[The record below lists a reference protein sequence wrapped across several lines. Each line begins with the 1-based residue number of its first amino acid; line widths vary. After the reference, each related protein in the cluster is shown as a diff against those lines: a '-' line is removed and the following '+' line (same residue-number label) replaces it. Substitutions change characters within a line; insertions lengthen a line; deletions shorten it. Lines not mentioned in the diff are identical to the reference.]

1 MIVKLTSYCE
11 SVDQNVFALRAIK
24 RRALF
29 KRRSTNLR
37 LISKRVGRRHFRSGE
52 SFFPTDASGGLKLFD
67 FDVWHVELRKL
78 QQKYRAMCDN
88 NSMSKDHK
96 ITPYLEI
103 RLFVFYSSRPN
114 WYSLLKICET
124 ERSNKLRQI

>member
-24 RRALF
+24 RRVLF

-37 LISKRVGRRHFRSGE
+37 LISKRVGRRHFGSVE

-67 FDVWHVELRKL
+67 IDVWHVELRKL

-88 NSMSKDHK
+88 TSMSKDHK
-96 ITPYLEI
+96 IIPYLEI
-103 RLFVFYSSRPN
+103 RLFVFILADLTGIR
-114 WYSLLKICET
+114 C
-124 ERSNKLRQI
+124 